1 MSENIIQN
9 LRWYEKDELT
19 SKFIEMFENLSDSNK
34 RKTAIF
40 LVDEIIN
47 KPPYKDMVSE
57 DVFNAATSES
67 QKRRW
72 YDFDEVI
79 RIFAELLKNL
89 NEEAKKEIA
98 VKAVLFMQ
106 DLG

>member
-1 MSENIIQN
+1 MSDNNIQN

-19 SKFIEMFENLSDSNK
+19 AKFLHMFENLSDSNK

-47 KPPYKDMVSE
+47 KPPYNEMLSE

-89 NEEAKKEIA
+89 NDDARKEIA

-106 DLG
+106 DLN